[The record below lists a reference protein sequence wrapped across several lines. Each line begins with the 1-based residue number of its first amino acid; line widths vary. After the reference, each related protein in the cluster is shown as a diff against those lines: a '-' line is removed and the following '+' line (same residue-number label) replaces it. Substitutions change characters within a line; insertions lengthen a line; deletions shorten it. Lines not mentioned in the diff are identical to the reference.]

1 MDLSSS
7 TVCHKITSSVLRR
20 LTFVTTAAA
29 SYFLLTADYGSQ
41 PNALDPAPLQIKKQK
56 LSAQST
62 VKEYIWG
69 SKKESQEN
77 HVGKLDSN

>member
-41 PNALDPAPLQIKKQK
+41 PNALDPILRNGTKQV
-56 LSAQST
+56 SWACIPVWQNC
-62 VKEYIWG
+62 EP
-69 SKKESQEN
+69 
-77 HVGKLDSN
+77 